1 MKKEDKITVICQ
13 IVRQIINEN
22 QLLEMDEAELGKIL
36 EDKEK
41 TKKKEDSKI
50 CLTSVIEKELE
61 SAIKRGQICE
71 ANTGMYQ
78 YVFDKSIKNSE
89 IGNMPVAEL
98 SDMLIRKFALQ
109 AENTYEMNRTHL
121 KCFTGMIQTGLN
133 KLAEEDMLD
142 FAPEKHIYKN
152 YLMCSDRGI
161 QYIKNPYS
169 AEETEKIKEW
179 VELHPN
185 DIRGLA
191 LGLWFAGDVS
201 LVEISNMKKEDAHK
215 GILKKWARARFITSA
230 LKLHPENKN
239 YVFMAINDGKLEKL
253 TPQSF
258 QMKLYHVCNRLG
270 IEYKRIN
277 RNEAMLYKE

>member
-36 EDKEK
+36 EYKEK
-41 TKKKEDSKI
+41 TKKKEEDSKI

-61 SAIKRGQICE
+61 NAIKTGQICE
-71 ANTGMYQ
+71 SNAGMYQ

-89 IGNMPVAEL
+89 IGNIPASEL
-98 SDMLIRKFALQ
+98 SDMLIRKFVLQ
-109 AENTYEMNRTHL
+109 AEKTYEMNRTRL
-121 KCFTGMIQTGLN
+121 KCFTGMVQTGLN

-142 FAPEKHIYKN
+142 FVPVKHAKE
-152 YLMCSDRGI
+152 YLGSKIVI
-161 QYIKNPYS
+161 QYINNPYTP
-169 AEETEKIKEW
+169 EETERIKEW
-179 VELHPN
+179 IELHPD
-185 DIRGLA
+185 DIRGMA
-191 LGLWFAGDVS
+191 IGLWFTGDVS
-201 LVEISNMKKEDAHK
+201 LLEIANLKREECHK
-215 GILKKWARARFITSA
+215 DIFKKWKRARFVAKA
-230 LKLHPENKN
+230 LELHPKNKD

-270 IEYKRIN
+270 INYKKIN
-277 RNEAMLYKE
+277 RDEAMVCKE